1 MCSTC
6 GAAIAVATRGTARCL
21 AGMRTCLSLLIA
33 SVLSVAAFGPMAFAD
48 PTPTLDVK
56 KMVAD
61 DCARARK
68 LDKTCVLSIEDEQID
83 GTTPTAGE
91 PPISVTTRINHAS
104 LIRIRYDFI
113 AEILKSAED
122 L

>member
-1 MCSTC
+1 
-6 GAAIAVATRGTARCL
+6 
-21 AGMRTCLSLLIA
+21 MRTCLFLLVA
-33 SVLSVAAFGPMAFAD
+33 SMLSVGPFVAPALAD
-48 PTPTLDVK
+48 PAPTPDVK
-56 KMVAD
+56 KMASD

-68 LDKTCVLSIEDEQID
+68 LNKTCVLSIEDEQID
-83 GTTPTAGE
+83 GTSPTAGE
-91 PPISVTTRINHAS
+91 PPISVTTHINHAS

>member
-1 MCSTC
+1 
-6 GAAIAVATRGTARCL
+6 
-21 AGMRTCLSLLIA
+21 MRTCLFLLVA
-33 SVLSVAAFGPMAFAD
+33 SILSTAPAVAD
-48 PTPTLDVK
+48 PTPAPDVTR
-56 KMVAD
+56 MAAD

-68 LDKTCVLSIEDEQID
+68 LNKTCVLSIEDEQID

-91 PPISVTTRINHAS
+91 PPISITTRINHGS

-113 AEILKSAED
+113 AEILKTAED